1 MPDDEPGNGQ
11 NASVAGTFFRFTCI
25 LALAFVLYVLSVG
38 PAAKM
43 VGQHQNSRLEDGL
56 RALYYP
62 LATLDQHSPAAQK
75 FLHWYIEK
83 VWHTH
88 A

>member
-1 MPDDEPGNGQ
+1 MREDQPSSAQKDSF
-11 NASVAGTFFRFTCI
+11 AFTLFRFTCI
-25 LALAFVLYVLSVG
+25 LAFAFVLYVLSVG

-43 VGQHQNSRLEDGL
+43 VEQHHNSRLEDGL